1 MRVQAKQKQICRKC
15 GNQFVFRD
23 KKVKRIDAD
32 TELEWAERNFDLCP
46 ECYKAEATR
55 LAIKRADGYGLP
67 RLSGVSSKQTALAI
81 MLRDRYITAN
91 IDLFQYFHKAIASF
105 GVSNVLSRAKGDA
118 TLETMC
124 SVFTESHGSAIIS
137 ALQ

>member
-1 MRVQAKQKQICRKC
+1 MRVQAKQKQICKKC
-15 GNQFVFRD
+15 RNQFVFRD
-23 KKVKRIDAD
+23 NKIKRIDAEE
-32 TELEWAERNFDLCP
+32 ELEWAERNFVLCP
-46 ECYKAEATR
+46 ECYKAEATK

-105 GVSNVLSRAKGDA
+105 GAADVLSRIKGDM
-118 TLETMC
+118 TLETMG
-124 SVFTESHGSAIIS
+124 SVFAEANSSALIS